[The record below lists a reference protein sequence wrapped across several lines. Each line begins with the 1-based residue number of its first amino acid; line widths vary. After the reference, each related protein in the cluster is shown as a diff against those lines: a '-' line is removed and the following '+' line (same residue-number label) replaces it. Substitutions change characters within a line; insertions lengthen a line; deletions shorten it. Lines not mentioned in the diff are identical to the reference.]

1 MKPIEVGFD
10 GSFKTI
16 GNIGSFVNVIL
27 TPTKAQIK
35 DWPTKHICNTIVW
48 SCVDQENPKLLYV
61 NKDGK
66 LYVMNF
72 EPFGE

>member
-16 GNIGSFVNVIL
+16 GNIESFVNVIL
-27 TPTKAQIK
+27 TPAKAQIK
-35 DWPTKHICNTIVW
+35 DWPTKHISNTMVW

-61 NKDGK
+61 SKEGR
-66 LYVMNF
+66 LYSINF